1 MREHRTDIAEID
13 AEITEAVRVL
23 RDALAP
29 VDGSEVDT
37 ALCSV
42 ETFIVIAL
50 RVFAKT
56 NPSKL
61 RSETRTVEIRPGS
74 TGFQLFRGQHDRSN
88 RLEVP
93 PRPRLRTRT
102 RA

>member
-1 MREHRTDIAEID
+1 MTREHRSDVAEID
-13 AEITEAVRVL
+13 ADITEAITVL
-23 RDALAP
+23 REALQP
-29 VDGSEVDT
+29 MEGSAEDT

-61 RSETRTVEIRPGS
+61 RSETRTVEIKARIDGIPVV
-74 TGFQLFRGQHDRSN
+74 RG
-88 RLEVP
+88 
-93 PRPRLRTRT
+93 
-102 RA
+102 AA

>member
-1 MREHRTDIAEID
+1 MTRERRSDVTEID

-23 RDALAP
+23 REALKP
-29 VDGSEVDT
+29 DDGTEVDT

-61 RSETRTVEIRPGS
+61 RSETRTVEIKA
-74 TGFQLFRGQHDRSN
+74 
-88 RLEVP
+88 RLDGIPVIQG
-93 PRPRLRTRT
+93 
-102 RA
+102 AA

>member
-1 MREHRTDIAEID
+1 MREHRSDVTEID

-50 RVFAKT
+50 RVFSKT

-61 RSETRTVEIRPGS
+61 RSETRTVEIKA
-74 TGFQLFRGQHDRSN
+74 
-88 RLEVP
+88 RLDGIRVIQG
-93 PRPRLRTRT
+93 
-102 RA
+102 AA

>member
-1 MREHRTDIAEID
+1 MTREHRSDVSTID
-13 AEITEAVRVL
+13 ADITEAITVL
-23 RDALAP
+23 REAIQP
-29 VDGSEVDT
+29 MEGSVEDT

-61 RSETRTVEIRPGS
+61 RSETRTVEIKARLDGIPVV
-74 TGFQLFRGQHDRSN
+74 RG
-88 RLEVP
+88 
-93 PRPRLRTRT
+93 
-102 RA
+102 AA

>member
-1 MREHRTDIAEID
+1 MTREHRSDVAELD
-13 AEITEAVRVL
+13 ADITEAITVL
-23 RDALAP
+23 RDALQP
-29 VDGSEVDT
+29 MDGSAEDA

-61 RSETRTVEIRPGS
+61 RSETRTVEIKARMDGIPVV
-74 TGFQLFRGQHDRSN
+74 RG
-88 RLEVP
+88 
-93 PRPRLRTRT
+93 
-102 RA
+102 AA

>member
-1 MREHRTDIAEID
+1 MRSDVTEID
-13 AEITEAVRVL
+13 DDITEAVQVL
-23 RDALAP
+23 RNALQP

-61 RSETRTVEIRPGS
+61 RSETRTVEIKARMDGIPVV
-74 TGFQLFRGQHDRSN
+74 RG
-88 RLEVP
+88 
-93 PRPRLRTRT
+93 
-102 RA
+102 AA

>member
-61 RSETRTVEIRPGS
+61 RSETRTVEIKA
-74 TGFQLFRGQHDRSN
+74 
-88 RLEVP
+88 RLDGIPVVQG
-93 PRPRLRTRT
+93 
-102 RA
+102 AA